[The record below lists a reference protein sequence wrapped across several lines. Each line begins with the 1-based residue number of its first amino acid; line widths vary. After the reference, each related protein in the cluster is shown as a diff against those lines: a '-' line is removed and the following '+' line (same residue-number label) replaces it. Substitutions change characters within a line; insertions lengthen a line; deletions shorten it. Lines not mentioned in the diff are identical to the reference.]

1 MAIPSREIMKA
12 ISQKKYLVYYQPKV
26 DAQTEALMGFEA
38 LVRLKV
44 GKEVLTPEQFF
55 EEMMAIQAGV
65 DMQHFVVAEVLEQV
79 NAFQGQFSI
88 SVNIP
93 APFFMMDL
101 YMDEIYT
108 RIKRDCKFPQQLT
121 LEIIE
126 RGEITELES
135 ARRNIQRLKTL
146 GLKVVMDDFG
156 KGYSSLTYLRA
167 LPIDGLKTDRSFI
180 SLIKHDDKQRT
191 IIQAIINLSHDIGGK
206 IVIEGV
212 EDEEQIRLLR
222 DMKADYFQGYYYGK
236 PMPIDEAIRKFHL
249 Y

>member
-12 ISQKKYLVYYQPKV
+12 ISQKNYLVYYQPKV

-38 LVRLKV
+38 LIRLKV
-44 GKEVLTPEQFF
+44 GEKILTPELFF
-55 EEMMAIQAGV
+55 EDVMAIQAGI
-65 DMQHFVVAEVLEQV
+65 DMQQFVVAAVLEQV
-79 NAFQGQFSI
+79 NKFQGRFSI

-93 APFFMMDL
+93 APFFMTDL
-101 YMDEIYT
+101 YMDEIYE
-108 RIKRDCKFPQQLT
+108 RIKRDCQFPQQLT

-135 ARRNIQRLKTL
+135 ARKNIQRLKTL
-146 GLKVVMDDFG
+146 GLNVVMDDFG

-180 SLIKHDDKQRT
+180 SFIKQDEKQRT
-191 IIQAIINLSHDIGGK
+191 IVRAIINLCHDLGGK

-212 EDEEQIRLLR
+212 EDEEQIQLLR
-222 DMKADYFQGYYYGK
+222 EMKADYFQGYYYGK
-236 PMPIDEAIRKFHL
+236 PMPIEEAARKFQL
-249 Y
+249 